1 MEGLAAL
8 FNICYGD
15 DAAAPP
21 RRQRAVRAGGRKA
34 ASAAMLAHHED
45 AEVQRHGQMVIDLI
59 KCISCEEGPDS
70 DTGDEDG
77 GEEGVGEED
86 VLDPPPTRPWSGQ
99 QRLWSALF

>member
-1 MEGLAAL
+1 M
-8 FNICYGD
+8 
-15 DAAAPP
+15 
-21 RRQRAVRAGGRKA
+21 RAGGRKA
-34 ASAAMLAHHED
+34 ASAAMLAHPED
-45 AEVQRHGQMVIDLI
+45 TEVQRHGQMVIDLI

-86 VLDPPPTRPWSGQ
+86 VLDPPPTRWSGQ

>member
-15 DAAAPP
+15 DATAPP

-34 ASAAMLAHHED
+34 ASAAMLAHPED

-70 DTGDEDG
+70 DTEDEDG

-86 VLDPPPTRPWSGQ
+86 VLDPPPTRWSGQ